1 MTDKDLA
8 VRLNEINQVANKL
21 ERMIEQLRFEVGLR
35 DDEIVGASLEKNVK
49 KYLDELGIPQSLSGY
64 VYLTQEIV
72 AFVLD
77 PKSKLYNNSV
87 TKFSQPYSRVERA
100 IRLAKEKAFRKKSES
115 FLVKELFGG
124 YAEEASNK
132 EFIVTVANYIRDQ
145 M

>member
-35 DDEIVGASLEKNVK
+35 DDEVVGASLEKNVK

-64 VYLTQEIV
+64 VYLTQEIA

-87 TKFSQPYSRVERA
+87 TKFSQTYSRVERA
-100 IRLAKEKAFRKKSES
+100 IRWARKRTFEKNSEN
-115 FLVKELFGG
+115 LLLEELFGG
-124 YAEEASNK
+124 YAEEPSNK
-132 EFIVTVANYIRDQ
+132 EFIVTVANYIRDR